1 MPKKRKN
8 GLSPSRAPLHAAE
21 FGSGSESRAHGAN
34 GRFVTRPGSSYDSS
48 GSTQFRSGQS
58 ESQSRDEIVQSMQ
71 EMFSHLDSEVIYMVL
86 SEADFKV
93 DNAMDSL
100 LELSDAAEVIA
111 PPPPPVSGFEQAAA
125 LLGTNTTQADPFSG
139 TMQSFT
145 FSNQPASQAELSPTE
160 THLTEDF
167 DALIDKELQTLT
179 SQQSKTSSHPLMSSI
194 PLSSLPPPSQ
204 SIPLSSLPLT
214 PQTHLPAPST
224 LPEQAEQASYSDPGL
239 SEACGGSSPVNELS
253 FGGVHI
259 PETNTLSLDFS
270 HLTLEASSTEPRP
283 SAFQVYRRPDQ
294 FRNHAGAKQHQEA
307 LRTPAMFWNTQAA
320 EFNPR
325 AVGPTFITPVIPNPT
340 PWSTNPIPAAQWL
353 AHGPIRQAP
362 LKPSATVPESWTLPP
377 RNRLKL
383 EGQLLVLLRGA
394 PGSGKTTLA
403 NAMLVQNPGG
413 VVLSTDD
420 YFTRNGKYHFEANLL
435 GEAHEWNHQRAKEAF
450 EKGQTPIIIDNTNM
464 QCWEMKPYVAMAQKH
479 RYKVLFREPDT
490 WWKTK
495 PRELEKRTRHQV
507 TKEKIRRIL
516 ERYDR
521 FVSVQSI
528 MNSQKPEPVPRVVDS
543 SQTETEQT
551 QQSLHPGL
559 RHLDLVG
566 DSGLSKLNTNLSSS
580 LPDVS
585 SVSQTYSTIS
595 AGEEEGEMGSSISK
609 KSVLCNENILEGSG
623 TPQSDLLDTEG
634 LDLELDA
641 CLVDTEK
648 DLGNLSSG
656 TTEEFVVSAH
666 EKVPEPPVAFSESIA
681 QRVRSDRVK
690 DRSALGTSAIDQP
703 VYFDPSVDSPG
714 QDEEGCEG
722 KTLSENKVVW
732 PELLDFAGDW
742 PLVSQSQRQGRCQN
756 SKNNAVKNTVLESS
770 VVEHKDNTSADEDK
784 HSDTDKLNAVEF
796 QKLVD
801 LLRCGINSSP
811 GFYQGP
817 APSKET
823 TLNSLS
829 IGGKEGNMNL
839 GTVAWAELPDCVLER
854 TFTECIDPC
863 RDYSNSSSPSKQRA
877 DPTEQVSEVSTEK
890 NTQDEVEQEDN
901 VLSEDKC
908 RLSPNVQETL
918 CSKVAVDSESS
929 LERRRG
935 ISRRVGKSC
944 KLALTFTNQS
954 PSLPCSQS
962 PVVSHM
968 HPDLTPTVQ
977 PPSLSVESC
986 SSASTQ
992 TQPQDFALLWRI
1004 DQKKCSELD
1013 ADLSSCGVFVLE
1025 GNPLRFMSKTSE
1037 QESGFDQG
1045 VPYRVV
1051 HEKGSQVEENDFRES
1066 NSKKQNLEIL
1076 SRHFRR
1082 VSIDI
1087 LEDLYEKCHQ
1097 DIEWTINLLLDSGE
1111 RLYKADDEGD
1121 DDLVPE
1127 EDSCKSSIEPSE
1139 TVMGSES
1146 VQARRVL
1153 SDDFSNSSGSS
1164 ISLKSQN
1171 SNLSDVSQADAD
1183 WTAGQCSQS
1192 EAEGSDEASMTKEK
1206 CELKTSFGGLKQP
1219 TEGTEVQLE
1228 VTAAN
1233 EQQTYN
1239 TGQQGPEQ
1247 EEALVTEGEKVQ
1259 CLEEALKEWS
1269 EEAAGEKEKEDEET
1283 KAEVNAITQSLLCQI
1298 DEMERKDEEE
1308 RKARERERKRTAQGG
1323 REPSSMD
1330 IQTLELKLPTELAL
1344 QLTELF
1350 GPVGI
1355 SPGMFSSDDCAV
1367 QIDLNLAKL
1376 LHQKWKETIQEK
1388 HRQAAL
1394 SYQLIQESPV
1404 HWGESQGSKTRLR
1417 DQLGLHEETPFMDH
1431 WSASCA
1437 PVSLREIMIEEQVMQ
1452 DSMEKS
1458 RLSRKDLDKKDGA
1471 AKLKENQLFSMYP
1484 TIDRHFLRDIFR
1496 DHSYS
1501 LEQTE
1506 QFLHT
1511 LLDDGPVKNV
1521 VAPEPAPQRNGAH
1534 RTPSKERRS
1543 KLKDGE
1549 VEAAQFQDSEDPE
1562 YEDFRTE
1569 ATLQRRLQIECLN
1582 KAAEAHRQG
1591 RKDVASFY
1599 AQQGHM
1605 HGDKMREANHR
1616 AAMKIFQR
1624 VNASLLPQNILDL
1637 HGLHVDEA
1645 LHHLSQVLTDK
1656 NLEFS
1661 QGLCQPQLS
1670 IITGRGNRSQG
1681 GVARIRPAVLDY
1693 LKNHHYSFTEPKTGL
1708 VLVTLHKELLQ

>member
-1 MPKKRKN
+1 MPKKKKN
-8 GLSPSRAPLHAAE
+8 GLSPSRAPWNAAE
-21 FGSGSESRAHGAN
+21 YGSGSESRAPGAN
-34 GRFVTRPGSSYDSS
+34 GSYVTRPDLPYNNF
-48 GSTQFRSGQS
+48 GSTQFSGQL
-58 ESQSRDEIVQSMQ
+58 ESQSRDEIIQSMQ
-71 EMFSHLDSEVIYMVL
+71 EMFSHLDPEVIYMVL

-100 LELSDAAEVIA
+100 LELSDAAEFTA
-111 PPPPPVSGFEQAAA
+111 LPPPPVSGFEQAAA
-125 LLGTNTTQADPFSG
+125 LLETNNTQADPFSA
-139 TMQSFT
+139 MAQSFA
-145 FSNQPASQAELSPTE
+145 FSNQPASKAELSPTE
-160 THLTEDF
+160 THLTEEF
-167 DALIDKELQTLT
+167 DALLDQELQTLT
-179 SQQSKTSSHPLMSSI
+179 SQQTQTSTHPPMSSV

-214 PQTHLPAPST
+214 SQTPLPATQT
-224 LPEQAEQASYSDPGL
+224 LPEQAEASYSDPGL
-239 SEACGGSSPVNELS
+239 SEARGGSSPMNELS

-259 PETNTLSLDFS
+259 PDTNTISLDFS
-270 HLTLEASSTEPRP
+270 HLTLEASSAEPRP
-283 SAFQVYRRPDQ
+283 SAFQVYRRPEQ
-294 FRNHAGAKQHQEA
+294 IRNHTAAKQHQEA
-307 LRTPAMFWNTQAA
+307 LRTPAMFWNTQAT
-320 EFNPR
+320 EFHPR
-325 AVGPTFITPVIPNPT
+325 AVGPAFITPVIPNPT
-340 PWSTNPIPAAQWL
+340 PWSTNSIQASQWL

-377 RNRLKL
+377 RNRLRL

-403 NAMLVQNPGG
+403 NALLVQNPGG

-420 YFTRNGKYHFEANLL
+420 YFTRNGQYYFEPNLL

-521 FVSVQSI
+521 FVTVQSI
-528 MNSQKPEPVPRVVDS
+528 MNSQRPEPVPNVVDPA
-543 SQTETEQT
+543 QIETEQP
-551 QQSLHPGL
+551 QHSLPPGL
-559 RHLDLVG
+559 SHPDLVG
-566 DSGLSKLNTNLSSS
+566 DSGMSKLNTNLSSS

-595 AGEEEGEMGSSISK
+595 TGEEEVEMGSYSSK
-609 KSVLCNENILEGSG
+609 ESVLFHENIPEGSG
-623 TPQSDLLDTEG
+623 TPQSDLLDAEG

-648 DLGNLSSG
+648 ELGNFSSG

-666 EKVPEPPVAFSESIA
+666 ETFPEPPVAFSESIA
-681 QRVRSDRVK
+681 QRVRRDRVK
-690 DRSALGTSAIDQP
+690 DRNAQGTSAIDQP
-703 VYFDPSVDSPG
+703 MNFDPSVDSTG
-714 QDEEGCEG
+714 QDKEDRREGES
-722 KTLSENKVVW
+722 LSEDKVVR
-732 PELLDFAGDW
+732 PELLDFVGDW
-742 PLVSQSQRQGRCQN
+742 PLESQGQRQGRR
-756 SKNNAVKNTVLESS
+756 KNKSPVLESS
-770 VVEHKDNTSADEDK
+770 AVEHKDNTSADEDK
-784 HSDTDKLNAVEF
+784 HSDTDKLNTVEF

-801 LLRCGINSSP
+801 LLQCGINSSP

-817 APSKET
+817 APSERSTLHSPSFGAKED
-823 TLNSLS
+823 
-829 IGGKEGNMNL
+829 NL
-839 GTVAWAELPDCVLER
+839 KLEAVVWPELPDCVLER
-854 TFTECIDPC
+854 TFPECTDPC
-863 RDYSNSSSPSKQRA
+863 KDYANSSSPSKLRA
-877 DPTEQVSEVSTEK
+877 DPTEESSQVSAEK
-890 NTQDEVEQEDN
+890 STQDETEQEEN

-918 CSKVAVDSESS
+918 GSKVAVDSESS

-935 ISRRVGKSC
+935 LSRRVGKSC

-954 PSLPCSQS
+954 PSSPCSQS
-962 PVVSHM
+962 PFISHLA
-968 HPDLTPTVQ
+968 PDITSTAE
-977 PPSLSVESC
+977 PPSLPVESC

-1004 DQKKCSELD
+1004 DQQKCSESD
-1013 ADLSSCGVFVLE
+1013 SDVFSSGVFVLK
-1025 GNPLRFMSKTSE
+1025 GNSSHFTPKPNE
-1037 QESGFDQG
+1037 QESACQQG

-1076 SRHFRR
+1076 HRHFRR

-1097 DIEWTINLLLDSGE
+1097 DMEWTTNLLLDSGE
-1111 RLYKADDEGD
+1111 QLYKEDDED
-1121 DDLVPE
+1121 DEVDLVPE
-1127 EDSCKSSIEPSE
+1127 EKACKPSIEPSE
-1139 TVMGSES
+1139 TAMASES
-1146 VQARRVL
+1146 VQARPVF
-1153 SDDFSNSSGSS
+1153 SDDSSNSSASS
-1164 ISLKSQN
+1164 ISPKSQET
-1171 SNLSDVSQADAD
+1171 NLSDVSQADDD
-1183 WTAGQCSQS
+1183 WSPGQSSQS
-1192 EAEGSDEASMTKEK
+1192 EAEVSDVASMDKTKEK
-1206 CELKTSFGGLKQP
+1206 YESKTTLKQP
-1219 TEGTEVQLE
+1219 TEGAEVRLE

-1233 EQQTYN
+1233 EQQTDN
-1239 TGQQGPEQ
+1239 TGQRGPKQ
-1247 EEALVTEGEKVQ
+1247 EEALMTEGEEVQ

-1269 EEAAGEKEKEDEET
+1269 EEAAGEKEMEDEET
-1283 KAEVNAITQSLLCQI
+1283 RAEVNAITESLLWQVG
-1298 DEMERKDEEE
+1298 EMERKEEEE
-1308 RKARERERKRTAQGG
+1308 RKERERERKRTAQGG

-1350 GPVGI
+1350 GPVGV
-1355 SPGMFSSDDCAV
+1355 SPGAFSSDDCAV

-1394 SYQLIQESPV
+1394 SYQLMQESPIL
-1404 HWGESQGSKTRLR
+1404 WGESQESKTSLR
-1417 DQLGLHEETPFMDH
+1417 DQLGLREEIPFMDH
-1431 WSASCA
+1431 WSASYA
-1437 PVSLREIMIEEQVMQ
+1437 PVSLRNIMIEEQVMQ

-1458 RLSRKDLDKKDGA
+1458 RSSRRDLDKKDGA
-1471 AKLKENQLFSMYP
+1471 AKLKENQLFSMFP

-1496 DHSYS
+1496 DHNYS

-1506 QFLHT
+1506 QFLYA

-1521 VAPEPAPQRNGAH
+1521 VAPEPAPPRNGAH
-1534 RTPSKERRS
+1534 RTPSKERKWKPR
-1543 KLKDGE
+1543 DGE

-1569 ATLQRRLQIECLN
+1569 ATLQRRQQIECFN

-1605 HGDKMREANHR
+1605 HGEKMREANHR
-1616 AAMKIFQR
+1616 AAMQIFQQ

-1645 LHHLSQVLTDK
+1645 IHHLSQVLTNK

>member
-1 MPKKRKN
+1 MPKKKKN

-21 FGSGSESRAHGAN
+21 YGSGSESRAHGAN
-34 GRFVTRPGSSYDSS
+34 GPFVTRPDSSYDNF
-48 GSTQFRSGQS
+48 GSTQFRSDQL
-58 ESQSRDEIVQSMQ
+58 ESQSRDEIIESMQ

-125 LLGTNTTQADPFSG
+125 LLGTNTTQADPLSE
-139 TMQSFT
+139 TAQSFI
-145 FSNQPASQAELSPTE
+145 FSNQPASQAELSPNE
-160 THLTEDF
+160 THLTEEF

-194 PLSSLPPPSQ
+194 PLSSLPPPSP
-204 SIPLSSLPLT
+204 SIPLSLLPLT
-214 PQTHLPAPST
+214 PQTQLPAPLT

-239 SEACGGSSPVNELS
+239 SEAHGGSSPVNELS

-294 FRNHAGAKQHQEA
+294 LRNHAAAKQHQEA

-320 EFNPR
+320 EFHPR
-325 AVGPTFITPVIPNPT
+325 AVGPTFITPVIPNPA
-340 PWSTNPIPAAQWL
+340 PWSTNPIHAAQWL

-377 RNRLKL
+377 RNRLIL

-420 YFTRNGKYHFEANLL
+420 YFTRNGQYHFEPNLL

-450 EKGQTPIIIDNTNM
+450 EKGQSPIIIDNTNM

-528 MNSQKPEPVPRVVDS
+528 MNSQRPEPVTSVVDS
-543 SQTETEQT
+543 SQTETGQP
-551 QQSLHPGL
+551 QQSFHPGL
-559 RHLDLVG
+559 SHPDLVG

-585 SVSQTYSTIS
+585 SVSQSYSTIS
-595 AGEEEGEMGSSISK
+595 AGEEEGEMGSYSSK
-609 KSVLCNENILEGSG
+609 ESVLFHENILEGSG
-623 TPQSDLLDTEG
+623 APQSDLLDTEG

-656 TTEEFVVSAH
+656 TTEEFVVSVH
-666 EKVPEPPVAFSESIA
+666 EKFTEPLVAFSESIA
-681 QRVRSDRVK
+681 QRVRRDRVK
-690 DRSALGTSAIDQP
+690 DRNALGTSAIDQP
-703 VYFDPSVDSPG
+703 VNFDSSVDSPG

-722 KTLSENKVVW
+722 ETLSEDKVVR
-732 PELLDFAGDW
+732 PELLDFVGDW
-742 PLVSQSQRQGRCQN
+742 PLESHSQHQGRLQN
-756 SKNNAVKNTVLESS
+756 SENNTVKNTVLVSS

-784 HSDTDKLNAVEF
+784 HSDTDKLNTVDF

-801 LLRCGINSSP
+801 LLQCGIYSSP

-823 TLNSLS
+823 TLNSPS

-839 GTVAWAELPDCVLER
+839 ETVVWPELPDCVLER
-854 TFTECIDPC
+854 TFTECTDAC
-863 RDYSNSSSPSKQRA
+863 KDYSNSSSPSKQRA
-877 DPTEQVSEVSTEK
+877 DPTEQSNQVSAEK

-901 VLSEDKC
+901 VLSKDKC

-935 ISRRVGKSC
+935 LSRRVGKSC

-954 PSLPCSQS
+954 PSSPCSQS
-962 PVVSHM
+962 PVVSHL
-968 HPDLTPTVQ
+968 HPDLTPTAQ
-977 PPSLSVESC
+977 PPSLPVESC

-1004 DQKKCSELD
+1004 DQMKCSELD
-1013 ADLSSCGVFVLE
+1013 SDLSICGVVLE
-1025 GNPLRFMSKTSE
+1025 GYSLRFMPKTSQ
-1037 QESGFDQG
+1037 QESACQQG

-1076 SRHFRR
+1076 SRHFRC

-1097 DIEWTINLLLDSGE
+1097 DIEWTTNLLLDSGE
-1111 RLYKADDEGD
+1111 RLYKEDDEGD
-1121 DDLVPE
+1121 DYLVPE
-1127 EDSCKSSIEPSE
+1127 EEPCKSSIKPSE

-1146 VQARRVL
+1146 VQARPVL
-1153 SDDFSNSSGSS
+1153 SDDSSNSSGSS
-1164 ISLKSQN
+1164 ISLKSQET
-1171 SNLSDVSQADAD
+1171 NLSDVSQADDD
-1183 WTAGQCSQS
+1183 WTPGQSSQS
-1192 EAEGSDEASMTKEK
+1192 EAEGSDEAGMTKEK
-1206 CELKTSFGGLKQP
+1206 CKPKTSFGALKQP
-1219 TEGTEVQLE
+1219 TKGTEVQLE

-1233 EQQTYN
+1233 EQQTDN

-1247 EEALVTEGEKVQ
+1247 EEAFEKVQ

-1269 EEAAGEKEKEDEET
+1269 EEEAGEKEKEDEET
-1283 KAEVNAITQSLLCQI
+1283 GAEVNAITQSLLYQI
-1298 DEMERKDEEE
+1298 DQMERKEEEE
-1308 RKARERERKRTAQGG
+1308 RKERERERRRTAQGG

-1330 IQTLELKLPTELAL
+1330 IQTLELKLTTELAL

-1350 GPVGI
+1350 GPVGV
-1355 SPGMFSSDDCAV
+1355 SPGVFSSDDCAV

-1417 DQLGLHEETPFMDH
+1417 DQLGLREEIPFMDH

-1437 PVSLREIMIEEQVMQ
+1437 PVSLRDIMIEEQVMQ

-1458 RLSRKDLDKKDGA
+1458 RSSRKDLDKKDGA
-1471 AKLKENQLFSMYP
+1471 AKLKENQLFSMFP
-1484 TIDRHFLRDIFR
+1484 SIDRHFLRDIFR
-1496 DHSYS
+1496 DHNYS

-1534 RTPSKERRS
+1534 RTPSKERRW

-1569 ATLQRRLQIECLN
+1569 ATLQRRQQIECFN

-1599 AQQGHM
+1599 TQQVQEM
-1605 HGDKMREANHR
+1605 NIIMCAKKLIE
-1616 AAMKIFQR
+1616 K
-1624 VNASLLPQNILDL
+1624 QN
-1637 HGLHVDEA
+1637 
-1645 LHHLSQVLTDK
+1645 
-1656 NLEFS
+1656 
-1661 QGLCQPQLS
+1661 
-1670 IITGRGNRSQG
+1670 NRFETNTK
-1681 GVARIRPAVLDY
+1681 L
-1693 LKNHHYSFTEPKTGL
+1693 
-1708 VLVTLHKELLQ
+1708 

>member
-1 MPKKRKN
+1 MPKKKKN
-8 GLSPSRAPLHAAE
+8 GLSPSRAPWNAAE
-21 FGSGSESRAHGAN
+21 YGSGSESRAPGAN
-34 GRFVTRPGSSYDSS
+34 GSFVTRPDSSYSNL
-48 GSTQFRSGQS
+48 GSTQFRSGQL
-58 ESQSRDEIVQSMQ
+58 ESQNRDEIIQSMQ
-71 EMFSHLDSEVIYMVL
+71 EMFSHLDPEVIYMVL

-100 LELSDAAEVIA
+100 LELSDAAEVTA
-111 PPPPPVSGFEQAAA
+111 PLPPPLSGFEQAAA
-125 LLGTNTTQADPFSG
+125 LLGTNNTQADPLSA
-139 TMQSFT
+139 TAQSLA

-160 THLTEDF
+160 THLTEEF
-167 DALIDKELQTLT
+167 DALLDQELQTLT
-179 SQQSKTSSHPLMSSI
+179 SQQTQTSLHPPMSSI

-204 SIPLSSLPLT
+204 SIPLSSLSLT
-214 PQTHLPAPST
+214 SQIQLPAPQT
-224 LPEQAEQASYSDPGL
+224 LPEKTEQASYSDPGL
-239 SEACGGSSPVNELS
+239 SEARGGSSPVNELS
-253 FGGVHI
+253 FGGVQI
-259 PETNTLSLDFS
+259 PETNTISLDFS
-270 HLTLEASSTEPRP
+270 HLTLEASSAEPRP

-294 FRNHAGAKQHQEA
+294 LRNHTAAKQHQEA
-307 LRTPAMFWNTQAA
+307 LRTPAMFWNTQAT
-320 EFNPR
+320 EFHPR
-325 AVGPTFITPVIPNPT
+325 AVGPAFITPVIPNPT
-340 PWSTNPIPAAQWL
+340 PWSTNPIPASQWL
-353 AHGPIRQAP
+353 AHGPMRQAP
-362 LKPSATVPESWTLPP
+362 LKPSATVPESWTLPT

-403 NAMLVQNPGG
+403 NAMLAQNPGG

-420 YFTRNGKYHFEANLL
+420 YFTQNGQYYFEPNLL

-450 EKGQTPIIIDNTNM
+450 ERGQTPIIIDNTNM

-495 PRELEKRTRHQV
+495 PRELERRTRHQV

-528 MNSQKPEPVPRVVDS
+528 MNSQRPEPVPSVVDS
-543 SQTETEQT
+543 TQTETEQP
-551 QQSLHPGL
+551 QHSLPPGL
-559 RHLDLVG
+559 SHPDLVG
-566 DSGLSKLNTNLSSS
+566 DSGLSKLNTYLSSS

-595 AGEEEGEMGSSISK
+595 TGEEEGEMGSYSSK
-609 KSVLCNENILEGSG
+609 ESVLFHENIPDGSG
-623 TPQSDLLDTEG
+623 TPQSELLDAEG

-641 CLVDTEK
+641 CLVDMEK
-648 DLGNLSSG
+648 ELGNLSSG
-656 TTEEFVVSAH
+656 TTEEFVESR
-666 EKVPEPPVAFSESIA
+666 EKFPEPLVAFSESIA
-681 QRVRSDRVK
+681 QRVRRDRVK
-690 DRSALGTSAIDQP
+690 DRNAPGTSATDQP
-703 VYFDPSVDSPG
+703 VNFDPSVQNKEDI
-714 QDEEGCEG
+714 CEG
-722 KTLSENKVVW
+722 ESFSEDKLVR
-732 PELLDFAGDW
+732 PELLDFVGDW
-742 PLVSQSQRQGRCQN
+742 PLESQGQRQGRRKKK
-756 SKNNAVKNTVLESS
+756 STVLESS
-770 VVEHKDNTSADEDK
+770 AVEQKDNTTVDEHK
-784 HSDTDKLNAVEF
+784 HSDTDKLNTVEF

-801 LLRCGINSSP
+801 LLQCGIKSSP

-817 APSKET
+817 APSEHT
-823 TLNSLS
+823 ALHSPS
-829 IGGKEGNMNL
+829 FGGKEDNL
-839 GTVAWAELPDCVLER
+839 KLVWPELPDCVLER
-854 TFTECIDPC
+854 TFPECTDPC
-863 RDYSNSSSPSKQRA
+863 EDYSNSSSPSKQRA
-877 DPTEQVSEVSTEK
+877 DPTEQSSEVSAEK
-890 NTQDEVEQEDN
+890 STQDEVGQEDS

-918 CSKVAVDSESS
+918 CSKVSVDSESS

-935 ISRRVGKSC
+935 LSRRVGKSC

-954 PSLPCSQS
+954 PSSPCSQS
-962 PVVSHM
+962 PVISHPA
-968 HPDLTPTVQ
+968 PDLTSTAES
-977 PPSLSVESC
+977 PSLPVESS

-1004 DQKKCSELD
+1004 DQQKCSESD
-1013 ADLSSCGVFVLE
+1013 SDLSSSGVFVLK
-1025 GNPLRFMSKTSE
+1025 GKSLRFTPKTNE
-1037 QESGFDQG
+1037 QDSACQQG
-1045 VPYRVV
+1045 VPFRVV

-1076 SRHFRR
+1076 RRHFRR

-1097 DIEWTINLLLDSGE
+1097 DMEWTTNLLLDSGE
-1111 RLYKADDEGD
+1111 RLYKEDDED
-1121 DDLVPE
+1121 DEVDLVPE
-1127 EDSCKSSIEPSE
+1127 EESCEPSIESSE
-1139 TVMGSES
+1139 TVMASES
-1146 VQARRVL
+1146 VQARPVF
-1153 SDDFSNSSGSS
+1153 SDDSSNSSASS
-1164 ISLKSQN
+1164 ISPKSQETN
-1171 SNLSDVSQADAD
+1171 HSDVSQADDD
-1183 WTAGQCSQS
+1183 WSQGQSSQS
-1192 EAEGSDEASMTKEK
+1192 EAEGSDVASSDKTKP
-1206 CELKTSFGGLKQP
+1206 KTTLKQL
-1219 TEGTEVQLE
+1219 TEGNEVRLE

-1233 EQQTYN
+1233 EQQTDSP
-1239 TGQQGPEQ
+1239 GQQVPESG
-1247 EEALVTEGEKVQ
+1247 EALVTQGEKVQ
-1259 CLEEALKEWS
+1259 CLEEELKEWS
-1269 EEAAGEKEKEDEET
+1269 EEEAAEKEIEDEET
-1283 KAEVNAITQSLLCQI
+1283 RAEVNAITQSLLWQV
-1298 DEMERKDEEE
+1298 DEMERKEEEE
-1308 RKARERERKRTAQGG
+1308 RKERERERKRTAQGG

-1350 GPVGI
+1350 GPVGV
-1355 SPGMFSSDDCAV
+1355 SPGAFSSDDCAV

-1394 SYQLIQESPV
+1394 SYQLMQESPV
-1404 HWGESQGSKTRLR
+1404 HWGETQESKTRLG
-1417 DQLGLHEETPFMDH
+1417 DQLGLREEIPFMDH
-1431 WSASCA
+1431 WSASYA
-1437 PVSLREIMIEEQVMQ
+1437 PVSLRDIMIEEQVMQ

-1458 RLSRKDLDKKDGA
+1458 RTSRRDLDKKDGA
-1471 AKLKENQLFSMYP
+1471 AKLKENQLFSMFP

-1496 DHSYS
+1496 DHNYS

-1506 QFLHT
+1506 QFLHA

-1521 VAPEPAPQRNGAH
+1521 VAPEPHRNGAH
-1534 RTPSKERRS
+1534 RTPSKERRW
-1543 KLKDGE
+1543 KPRDGGGE

-1569 ATLQRRLQIECLN
+1569 ATLQRRQQIECFN

-1605 HGDKMREANHR
+1605 HGEKMREANHR
-1616 AAMKIFQR
+1616 AAMQIFQR

-1645 LHHLSQVLTDK
+1645 IHHLSQVLTDK

-1693 LKNHHYSFTEPKTGL
+1693 LKSHHYSFTEPKTGL
-1708 VLVTLHKELLQ
+1708 VLVALHKELLQ

>member
-1 MPKKRKN
+1 MPKKKKN

-21 FGSGSESRAHGAN
+21 YGSGSESRAHGAN
-34 GRFVTRPGSSYDSS
+34 GPFVTRPDSSYDNS
-48 GSTQFRSGQS
+48 GSTQFRSGQL
-58 ESQSRDEIVQSMQ
+58 ESQSRDEIIQSMQ

-125 LLGTNTTQADPFSG
+125 LLGTNTTQADPLSE
-139 TMQSFT
+139 TAQSF
-145 FSNQPASQAELSPTE
+145 FSNQPASQAELSPNE
-160 THLTEDF
+160 THLTEEF

-179 SQQSKTSSHPLMSSI
+179 SQQSKTSLHPLMSSI

-204 SIPLSSLPLT
+204 SIPLSLLPLT
-214 PQTHLPAPST
+214 PQTQLPAPPT

-239 SEACGGSSPVNELS
+239 SEARGGSSPVNELS

-283 SAFQVYRRPDQ
+283 SAFQVYCRPDQ
-294 FRNHAGAKQHQEA
+294 LRNHAAAKQYQEA

-320 EFNPR
+320 EFHLR

-377 RNRLKL
+377 RNRLIL

-420 YFTRNGKYHFEANLL
+420 YFTRNGQYHFEPNLL

-450 EKGQTPIIIDNTNM
+450 EKGQSPIIIDNTNM

-528 MNSQKPEPVPRVVDS
+528 MNSQRPEPVTSVVDS
-543 SQTETEQT
+543 SQTETEQP
-551 QQSLHPGL
+551 QQSFHPGL
-559 RHLDLVG
+559 SHPDIVG

-585 SVSQTYSTIS
+585 SVSQSYSTIS
-595 AGEEEGEMGSSISK
+595 AGEEEGEMGSYSSK
-609 KSVLCNENILEGSG
+609 ESVLFHENILEGSG

-634 LDLELDA
+634 LDLELNA

-656 TTEEFVVSAH
+656 TTEEFVVSVH
-666 EKVPEPPVAFSESIA
+666 EKFLEPPVAFSELIA
-681 QRVRSDRVK
+681 QHVRRDGVK
-690 DRSALGTSAIDQP
+690 DRNALGTSAIDQP
-703 VYFDPSVDSPG
+703 VNFDPSFDSPG

-722 KTLSENKVVW
+722 ETLSEDKVVW
-732 PELLDFAGDW
+732 PELLDFVGDW
-742 PLVSQSQRQGRCQN
+742 PLESHSQRQGGLQN
-756 SKNNAVKNTVLESS
+756 SENNTVKNTVLESS
-770 VVEHKDNTSADEDK
+770 VVEHKDNTSADEDN
-784 HSDTDKLNAVEF
+784 HSDTDKLNTVEF

-801 LLRCGINSSP
+801 LLQCGIYSSP

-823 TLNSLS
+823 TLNSPS

-839 GTVAWAELPDCVLER
+839 ETVVWPELPDCVLER
-854 TFTECIDPC
+854 KFTECTDPC
-863 RDYSNSSSPSKQRA
+863 EDYSNSSSPSKQRA
-877 DPTEQVSEVSTEK
+877 DPTEQSNRVSAEK

-918 CSKVAVDSESS
+918 CSKVGVDSESS

-935 ISRRVGKSC
+935 LSRRVGKSC

-954 PSLPCSQS
+954 PTSPCSQS
-962 PVVSHM
+962 PVVSHL
-968 HPDLTPTVQ
+968 HPDLTPTAQ
-977 PPSLSVESC
+977 PPSLPVELC
-986 SSASTQ
+986 SSASSQ

-1013 ADLSSCGVFVLE
+1013 SDLSICGVVLE
-1025 GNPLRFMSKTSE
+1025 GNSLRFMPKTSE
-1037 QESGFDQG
+1037 QESACQQG

-1051 HEKGSQVEENDFRES
+1051 HEKGSQVDDNDFRES
-1066 NSKKQNLEIL
+1066 NSKNQNLEIL
-1076 SRHFRR
+1076 SRHFRC

-1097 DIEWTINLLLDSGE
+1097 DIEWTTNLLLDSGE
-1111 RLYKADDEGD
+1111 RLCKEDDEGD
-1121 DDLVPE
+1121 DYLVPE
-1127 EDSCKSSIEPSE
+1127 EESCKSSIEPSE
-1139 TVMGSES
+1139 TVMGLES
-1146 VQARRVL
+1146 VQARPVL
-1153 SDDFSNSSGSS
+1153 SDDSSNSSGSS
-1164 ISLKSQN
+1164 ISLKSQETN
-1171 SNLSDVSQADAD
+1171 ISDVSQADDD
-1183 WTAGQCSQS
+1183 WTPGQSSQS

-1206 CELKTSFGGLKQP
+1206 CKPKTSFGALKQP

-1233 EQQTYN
+1233 VQQTDN

-1247 EEALVTEGEKVQ
+1247 EEAFVTEGEKVQ

-1269 EEAAGEKEKEDEET
+1269 EEEAGEKEKEDEET
-1283 KAEVNAITQSLLCQI
+1283 GAEVNAITQSLLYQI
-1298 DEMERKDEEE
+1298 DQMERKEEEE
-1308 RKARERERKRTAQGG
+1308 RKERERERRRTAQGG

-1350 GPVGI
+1350 GPVGV
-1355 SPGMFSSDDCAV
+1355 SPGAFSSDDCAV

-1417 DQLGLHEETPFMDH
+1417 DQLGLREEIPFMDH

-1437 PVSLREIMIEEQVMQ
+1437 PVSLRDIMIEEQVMQ

-1458 RLSRKDLDKKDGA
+1458 RSSRKDLDKKDGA
-1471 AKLKENQLFSMYP
+1471 AKLKENQLFSMFP
-1484 TIDRHFLRDIFR
+1484 SIDRHFLRDIFR
-1496 DHSYS
+1496 DHNYS

-1506 QFLHT
+1506 LFLHT

-1521 VAPEPAPQRNGAH
+1521 VAPEPALQRNGAH
-1534 RTPSKERRS
+1534 RTPSKERRW

-1569 ATLQRRLQIECLN
+1569 ATLQRRQQIECFN

-1616 AAMKIFQR
+1616 AAMQIFQR

-1661 QGLCQPQLS
+1661 QGLCPPQLS

-1693 LKNHHYSFTEPKTGL
+1693 LKNHHYSFAEPKTGL
-1708 VLVTLHKELLQ
+1708 VLVTLH

>member
-1 MPKKRKN
+1 MPKKKKN
-8 GLSPSRAPLHAAE
+8 GQSPSRAPWNAAE
-21 FGSGSESRAHGAN
+21 YGGSESRAPGPN
-34 GRFVTRPGSSYDSS
+34 GSIVTRPDSSYSNF
-48 GSTQFRSGQS
+48 GSTQFRSGQL
-58 ESQSRDEIVQSMQ
+58 ESQSRDEIIQNMQ
-71 EMFSHLDSEVIYMVL
+71 EMFSHLDPEVIYMVL

-100 LELSDAAEVIA
+100 LELSDAAEVTP

-125 LLGTNTTQADPFSG
+125 LLGTNPTPTNPLSG
-139 TMQSFT
+139 TAQSFA

-160 THLTEDF
+160 THLTEEF
-167 DALIDKELQTLT
+167 DALLDQELQTLT
-179 SQQSKTSSHPLMSSI
+179 LQQTQTSSHPAVSSI

-204 SIPLSSLPLT
+204 SIPLSSLTLT
-214 PQTHLPAPST
+214 SQTQLPATQT
-224 LPEQAEQASYSDPGL
+224 LPEQADQYSDPGL
-239 SEACGGSSPVNELS
+239 DEARGGSSPVNELS
-253 FGGVHI
+253 FGGVHM
-259 PETNTLSLDFS
+259 PETNTISLDFS
-270 HLTLEASSTEPRP
+270 HLTLEATSAEPRP
-283 SAFQVYRRPDQ
+283 SAFQVYRRPEQ
-294 FRNHAGAKQHQEA
+294 LRNHTAPKQHQEA
-307 LRTPAMFWNTQAA
+307 LRTPAMFWNTQAT
-320 EFNPR
+320 EFHPR
-325 AVGPTFITPVIPNPT
+325 AVGPAFITPVIPNPT
-340 PWSTNPIPAAQWL
+340 PWNSNPIPASQWL
-353 AHGPIRQAP
+353 ARGPIRQAP

-403 NAMLVQNPGG
+403 NAMLAQNPGG

-420 YFTRNGKYHFEANLL
+420 YFTQNGQYYFEPNLL

-528 MNSQKPEPVPRVVDS
+528 MNSQRPEPVPSIVDS
-543 SQTETEQT
+543 AHLVTEQP
-551 QQSLHPGL
+551 QQSLPPGL
-559 RHLDLVG
+559 SHPDLVG

-595 AGEEEGEMGSSISK
+595 TGEEEGETGSYSSK
-609 KSVLCNENILEGSG
+609 ESVLFHENIPEGSG
-623 TPQSDLLDTEG
+623 TPQSDLLDAEG

-648 DLGNLSSG
+648 ELGNLSSG

-666 EKVPEPPVAFSESIA
+666 ETYPEPPVAFSESIA
-681 QRVRSDRVK
+681 QRVRRDRVK

-703 VYFDPSVDSPG
+703 VNFDPSVDSTG
-714 QDEEGCEG
+714 EDKEEGCEG
-722 KTLSENKVVW
+722 ESLSEDKVR
-732 PELLDFAGDW
+732 PELLDFVGDW
-742 PLVSQSQRQGRCQN
+742 PLESQGQRQGRR
-756 SKNNAVKNTVLESS
+756 KNKSTVLESS
-770 VVEHKDNTSADEDK
+770 AVEHKDNTFADEDK
-784 HSDTDKLNAVEF
+784 HSDTDKLNTVEF

-801 LLRCGINSSP
+801 LLQCGIHPPP
-811 GFYQGP
+811 GSYQSP
-817 APSKET
+817 APSERA
-823 TLNSLS
+823 TLHFPSF
-829 IGGKEGNMNL
+829 GEKEGNVKL
-839 GTVAWAELPDCVLER
+839 ETVVWPELPDCVLER
-854 TFTECIDPC
+854 TFPECTDPC
-863 RDYSNSSSPSKQRA
+863 KDYSNSSSPLKPKA
-877 DPTEQVSEVSTEK
+877 DPTEQSSQVSAEK
-890 NTQDEVEQEDN
+890 ITQDEVEQEDN

-935 ISRRVGKSC
+935 LSRRVGKSC

-954 PSLPCSQS
+954 TSSPCSQS
-962 PVVSHM
+962 PVISHLA
-968 HPDLTPTVQ
+968 PDLTPTAE
-977 PPSLSVESC
+977 PASLPVESC
-986 SSASTQ
+986 SSASTQTQ

-1004 DQKKCSELD
+1004 DQQKCSELD
-1013 ADLSSCGVFVLE
+1013 SDLSSSGVFVLK
-1025 GNPLRFMSKTSE
+1025 GNSLRFTPKTNE
-1037 QESGFDQG
+1037 QESACQQA

-1076 SRHFRR
+1076 HRHFRR

-1097 DIEWTINLLLDSGE
+1097 DMEWTTNLLLDSGE
-1111 RLYKADDEGD
+1111 RLYKEDDEDEEVDLGS
-1121 DDLVPE
+1121 LVPKE
-1127 EDSCKSSIEPSE
+1127 ESCEPSIEPP
-1139 TVMGSES
+1139 TVTGSES
-1146 VQARRVL
+1146 VQARPVF
-1153 SDDFSNSSGSS
+1153 SDDFSNSSASS
-1164 ISLKSQN
+1164 ISPKSQET
-1171 SNLSDVSQADAD
+1171 NLSDVSQADDD
-1183 WTAGQCSQS
+1183 WSPGQSSQS
-1192 EAEGSDEASMTKEK
+1192 EAEGSDVASMDKTKA
-1206 CELKTSFGGLKQP
+1206 
-1219 TEGTEVQLE
+1219 TEGAEVQLE

-1233 EQQTYN
+1233 EQQTDN

-1247 EEALVTEGEKVQ
+1247 EEALVTQGEKVQ

-1269 EEAAGEKEKEDEET
+1269 EEDAGEKEKEDEET
-1283 KAEVNAITQSLLCQI
+1283 RAEVNAITQSLLWQV
-1298 DEMERKDEEE
+1298 DEMERKEEEE
-1308 RKARERERKRTAQGG
+1308 RKEREKERKRTAQGG

-1350 GPVGI
+1350 GPVGV
-1355 SPGMFSSDDCAV
+1355 SPGAFSPDDCAV

-1394 SYQLIQESPV
+1394 SYQLMQESPV
-1404 HWGESQGSKTRLR
+1404 HWGESQESKTRLR
-1417 DQLGLHEETPFMDH
+1417 DQLGSREEIPFMDH
-1431 WSASCA
+1431 WSASYA
-1437 PVSLREIMIEEQVMQ
+1437 PVSLRDIMIEEQVMQ

-1458 RLSRKDLDKKDGA
+1458 RSSRRDLDKKDGA
-1471 AKLKENQLFSMYP
+1471 AKLKENQLFSMFP

-1496 DHSYS
+1496 DHNYS

-1506 QFLHT
+1506 QFLHA

-1534 RTPSKERRS
+1534 RAPSKER
-1543 KLKDGE
+1543 KWKPKDGE

-1569 ATLQRRLQIECLN
+1569 ATLQRRQQIECFN

-1605 HGDKMREANHR
+1605 HGEKMREANHR
-1616 AAMKIFQR
+1616 AAMQIFQR

-1645 LHHLSQVLTDK
+1645 LHHLGQVLTDK

-1681 GVARIRPAVLDY
+1681 GVARLRPAVLDY

>member
-1 MPKKRKN
+1 MPKKKKN

-21 FGSGSESRAHGAN
+21 YGSGSESRAHGAS
-34 GRFVTRPGSSYDSS
+34 GPFVTRPDSSYDNF
-48 GSTQFRSGQS
+48 GSTQFRSGQLG
-58 ESQSRDEIVQSMQ
+58 SQSREEIVQSMQ

-111 PPPPPVSGFEQAAA
+111 PPPPSVSGFEQAAA
-125 LLGTNTTQADPFSG
+125 LLGTNTTQADPLSG
-139 TMQSFT
+139 TVQSFT
-145 FSNQPASQAELSPTE
+145 VSNQPASQAELSPTE
-160 THLTEDF
+160 THLTEEF

-179 SQQSKTSSHPLMSSI
+179 SQQSETSLHSPMSSI

-214 PQTHLPAPST
+214 LAPPT
-224 LPEQAEQASYSDPGL
+224 LPEQASYSDPGL

-270 HLTLEASSTEPRP
+270 HLKLEASSTEPRP
-283 SAFQVYRRPDQ
+283 SAFQVYRRPDHL
-294 FRNHAGAKQHQEA
+294 RNHAAAKQHQEA
-307 LRTPAMFWNTQAA
+307 LHTPAMFWNTQAA
-320 EFNPR
+320 EFHPR

-340 PWSTNPIPAAQWL
+340 LWSTNPIPAAQWL

-420 YFTRNGKYHFEANLL
+420 YFTRNGQYHFEPNLL

-521 FVSVQSI
+521 FVSVQII
-528 MNSQKPEPVPRVVDS
+528 MNSQRPEPVPSVVDS
-543 SQTETEQT
+543 SQTETEQP
-551 QQSLHPGL
+551 QQSLQLGLSHP
-559 RHLDLVG
+559 DLVG
-566 DSGLSKLNTNLSSS
+566 DSGLSKLNTKLSSS

-585 SVSQTYSTIS
+585 SVSHTYSTIS
-595 AGEEEGEMGSSISK
+595 TGEEEGKIGSYSSK
-609 KSVLCNENILEGSG
+609 ESVLFHENILEGSG
-623 TPQSDLLDTEG
+623 TAHSDLLDTEG

-641 CLVDTEK
+641 CLVDMEK

-656 TTEEFVVSAH
+656 TTEEFVVLAH
-666 EKVPEPPVAFSESIA
+666 EKFLEPPVAFSESIA
-681 QRVRSDRVK
+681 QRLRRDRVK
-690 DRSALGTSAIDQP
+690 DRNVLGTSAIDQLMN
-703 VYFDPSVDSPG
+703 FDHSVDSTG
-714 QDEEGCEG
+714 QDEGGCEDE
-722 KTLSENKVVW
+722 TLSGDKLVR
-732 PELLDFAGDW
+732 PELLDFVGDW
-742 PLVSQSQRQGRCQN
+742 PLESQSQRQGRCQN
-756 SKNNAVKNTVLESS
+756 SKNNTIKNTVLQSS

-784 HSDTDKLNAVEF
+784 YSDTDDQNAVEF

-801 LLRCGINSSP
+801 LLRCGINCSP

-823 TLNSLS
+823 TLNSPS

-839 GTVAWAELPDCVLER
+839 ETVAWPELPDCVLEK
-854 TFTECIDPC
+854 TFTECTDPC
-863 RDYSNSSSPSKQRA
+863 KDYSNSSSPTKQRT
-877 DPTEQVSEVSTEK
+877 DQTEQSNQVSAEK

-901 VLSEDKC
+901 GLSEDKC

-954 PSLPCSQS
+954 PLTPCSIS

-968 HPDLTPTVQ
+968 HPDLTPTEP
-977 PPSLSVESC
+977 PPSLPVESC

-992 TQPQDFALLWRI
+992 TQPQDFALFWRI
-1004 DQKKCSELD
+1004 EQRKCSELD

-1025 GNPLRFMSKTSE
+1025 GNPSRFMPKTSE
-1037 QESGFDQG
+1037 PESACQQG

-1051 HEKGSQVEENDFRES
+1051 HEKGCQVEENDFREPI
-1066 NSKKQNLEIL
+1066 SKKQNLEIL
-1076 SRHFRR
+1076 SRHFRC

-1087 LEDLYEKCHQ
+1087 LEDLYDKCHQ
-1097 DIEWTINLLLDSGE
+1097 DIQWTTNLLLDSGE
-1111 RLYKADDEGD
+1111 RLYKADVEENYDFVLDEE
-1121 DDLVPE
+1121 P
-1127 EDSCKSSIEPSE
+1127 CKSSIEPSE

-1146 VQARRVL
+1146 VQARPVL
-1153 SDDFSNSSGSS
+1153 SDDFSNSSGSN
-1164 ISLKSQN
+1164 ISLKSQET
-1171 SNLSDVSQADAD
+1171 NLSDVSQPDDD
-1183 WTAGQCSQS
+1183 WTAGQSTQS
-1192 EAEGSDEASMTKEK
+1192 EADEAIMTKEK
-1206 CELKTSFGGLKQP
+1206 CESKTYFGALKQP

-1228 VTAAN
+1228 VTAVN
-1233 EQQTYN
+1233 EQQTDI

-1247 EEALVTEGEKVQ
+1247 EEAFVKEGEKVQ

-1269 EEAAGEKEKEDEET
+1269 KEEAGEKEKEDEET
-1283 KAEVNAITQSLLCQI
+1283 IAAVNAITQSLLCQI
-1298 DEMERKDEEE
+1298 DEMEHKDEEE
-1308 RKARERERKRTAQGG
+1308 RKERERERKRTAQGR

-1350 GPVGI
+1350 GPVGV
-1355 SPGMFSSDDCAV
+1355 SPGAFSSDDCAV

-1376 LHQKWKETIQEK
+1376 LHQKWKDTIQEK

-1417 DQLGLHEETPFMDH
+1417 DQLDLYEQIPFMDH

-1437 PVSLREIMIEEQVMQ
+1437 PVSLRDIMIEEQAMQ
-1452 DSMEKS
+1452 DSIEKS
-1458 RLSRKDLDKKDGA
+1458 RSSRKDLDKKDGA
-1471 AKLKENQLFSMYP
+1471 SKLKENQLFSKFP

-1496 DHSYS
+1496 DHNYS

-1534 RTPSKERRS
+1534 RTPSKERRW
-1543 KLKDGE
+1543 KLKE
-1549 VEAAQFQDSEDPE
+1549 EVVEAAQFQDSEDPE

-1569 ATLQRRLQIECLN
+1569 ATLQRRQQIECFN

-1605 HGDKMREANHR
+1605 HGDKMREANYR
-1616 AAMKIFQR
+1616 AAMQIFRR

-1645 LHHLSQVLTDK
+1645 LHHLGQVLTDK
-1656 NLEFS
+1656 SLEYS

>member
-1 MPKKRKN
+1 MPKKKKN

-21 FGSGSESRAHGAN
+21 YGSGSESRAHGAN
-34 GRFVTRPGSSYDSS
+34 GPFVTRPDSSYDNS
-48 GSTQFRSGQS
+48 GSTQFRSGQL
-58 ESQSRDEIVQSMQ
+58 ESQSRDEIIQSMQ

-125 LLGTNTTQADPFSG
+125 LLGTNTTQADPLSE
-139 TMQSFT
+139 TAQSF
-145 FSNQPASQAELSPTE
+145 FSNQPASQAELSPNE
-160 THLTEDF
+160 THLTEEF

-179 SQQSKTSSHPLMSSI
+179 SQQSKTSLHPLMSSI

-204 SIPLSSLPLT
+204 SIPLSLLPLT
-214 PQTHLPAPST
+214 PQTQLPAPPT

-239 SEACGGSSPVNELS
+239 SEARGGSSPVNELS

-283 SAFQVYRRPDQ
+283 SAFQVYCRPDQ
-294 FRNHAGAKQHQEA
+294 LRNHAAAKQYQEA

-320 EFNPR
+320 EFHLR

-377 RNRLKL
+377 RNRLIL

-420 YFTRNGKYHFEANLL
+420 YFTRNGQYHFEPNLL

-450 EKGQTPIIIDNTNM
+450 EKGQSPIIIDNTNM

-528 MNSQKPEPVPRVVDS
+528 MNSQRPEPVTSVVDS
-543 SQTETEQT
+543 SQTETEQPH
-551 QQSLHPGL
+551 HP
-559 RHLDLVG
+559 DIVG

-585 SVSQTYSTIS
+585 SVSQSYSTIS
-595 AGEEEGEMGSSISK
+595 AGEEEGEMGSYSSK
-609 KSVLCNENILEGSG
+609 ESVLFHENILEGSG

-634 LDLELDA
+634 LDLELNA

-648 DLGNLSSG
+648 DLGNLM
-656 TTEEFVVSAH
+656 H
-666 EKVPEPPVAFSESIA
+666 EKFLEPPVAFSELIA
-681 QRVRSDRVK
+681 QHVRRDGVK
-690 DRSALGTSAIDQP
+690 DRNALGTSAIDQP
-703 VYFDPSVDSPG
+703 VNFDPSFDSPG

-722 KTLSENKVVW
+722 ETLSEDKVVW
-732 PELLDFAGDW
+732 PELLDFVGDW
-742 PLVSQSQRQGRCQN
+742 PLESHSQRQGGLQN
-756 SKNNAVKNTVLESS
+756 SENNTVKNTVLESS
-770 VVEHKDNTSADEDK
+770 VVEHKDNTSADEDN
-784 HSDTDKLNAVEF
+784 HSDTDKLNTVEF

-801 LLRCGINSSP
+801 LLQCGIYSSP

-823 TLNSLS
+823 TLNSPS

-839 GTVAWAELPDCVLER
+839 ETVVWPELPDCVLER
-854 TFTECIDPC
+854 KFTECTDPC
-863 RDYSNSSSPSKQRA
+863 EDYSNSSSPSKQRA
-877 DPTEQVSEVSTEK
+877 DPTEQSNRVSAEK

-918 CSKVAVDSESS
+918 CSKVGVDSESS

-935 ISRRVGKSC
+935 LSRRVGKSC

-954 PSLPCSQS
+954 PTSPCSQS
-962 PVVSHM
+962 PVVSHL
-968 HPDLTPTVQ
+968 HPDLTPTAQ
-977 PPSLSVESC
+977 PPSLPVELC
-986 SSASTQ
+986 SSASSQ

-1013 ADLSSCGVFVLE
+1013 SDLSICGVVLE
-1025 GNPLRFMSKTSE
+1025 GNSLRFMPKTSE
-1037 QESGFDQG
+1037 QESACQQG

-1051 HEKGSQVEENDFRES
+1051 HEKGSQVDDNDFRES
-1066 NSKKQNLEIL
+1066 NSKNQNLEIL
-1076 SRHFRR
+1076 SRHFRC

-1097 DIEWTINLLLDSGE
+1097 DIEWTTNLLLDSGE
-1111 RLYKADDEGD
+1111 RLCKEDDEGD
-1121 DDLVPE
+1121 DYLVPE
-1127 EDSCKSSIEPSE
+1127 EESCKSSIEPSE
-1139 TVMGSES
+1139 TVMGLE
-1146 VQARRVL
+1146 R
-1153 SDDFSNSSGSS
+1153 SS
-1164 ISLKSQN
+1164 ISLKSQETN
-1171 SNLSDVSQADAD
+1171 ISDVI
-1183 WTAGQCSQS
+1183 
-1192 EAEGSDEASMTKEK
+1192 
-1206 CELKTSFGGLKQP
+1206 
-1219 TEGTEVQLE
+1219 
-1228 VTAAN
+1228 
-1233 EQQTYN
+1233 
-1239 TGQQGPEQ
+1239 
-1247 EEALVTEGEKVQ
+1247 Q

-1269 EEAAGEKEKEDEET
+1269 EEEAGEKEKEDEET
-1283 KAEVNAITQSLLCQI
+1283 GAEVNAITQSLLYQI
-1298 DEMERKDEEE
+1298 DQMERKEEEE
-1308 RKARERERKRTAQGG
+1308 RKERERERRRTAQGG

-1350 GPVGI
+1350 GPVGV
-1355 SPGMFSSDDCAV
+1355 SPGAFSSDDCAV

-1417 DQLGLHEETPFMDH
+1417 DQLGLREEIPFMDH

-1437 PVSLREIMIEEQVMQ
+1437 PVSLRDIMIEEQVMQ

-1458 RLSRKDLDKKDGA
+1458 RSSRKDLDKKDGA
-1471 AKLKENQLFSMYP
+1471 AKLKENQLFSMFP
-1484 TIDRHFLRDIFR
+1484 SIDRHFLRDIFR
-1496 DHSYS
+1496 DHNYS

-1506 QFLHT
+1506 LFLHT

-1521 VAPEPAPQRNGAH
+1521 VAPEPALQRNGAH
-1534 RTPSKERRS
+1534 RTPSKERVN
-1543 KLKDGE
+1543 GE

-1569 ATLQRRLQIECLN
+1569 ATLQRRQQIECFN

-1616 AAMKIFQR
+1616 AAMQIFQR

-1661 QGLCQPQLS
+1661 QGLCPPQLS

-1693 LKNHHYSFTEPKTGL
+1693 LKNHHYSFAEPKTGL
-1708 VLVTLHKELLQ
+1708 VLVTLH